1 MAIMALT
8 VFAKHTIVDVW
19 QGSEYVSANT
29 KPLLKPSLHR
39 FFSLKFL
46 KIRKLKQNGLQENIS
61 MAEFFFLLTWP
72 PKGYLYLIFGKLVKS
87 FSNNS
92 ENTKNKFMR
101 IKLY

>member
-46 KIRKLKQNGLQENIS
+46 KI
-61 MAEFFFLLTWP
+61 
-72 PKGYLYLIFGKLVKS
+72 
-87 FSNNS
+87 
-92 ENTKNKFMR
+92 
-101 IKLY
+101 